1 MALGADDSNLPLV
14 ARARDIDTVVSRSP
28 VWADVWNADPVR
40 GSSMDA
46 DTALMT
52 PENPAAEVAAVQ
64 GNEELTNCVALV
76 TGGTRGIGLAVCEAL
91 ARRGAAVVTCG
102 STPGSVAECE
112 QRARELG
119 LAIVPLLAD
128 VEKEDAV
135 DMLIREAMERH
146 GKLNILVPAAG
157 RAFRGAATETTVTDW
172 DRCLS
177 VNLRAPFLIARAAL
191 PHLIRSG
198 ESSIVFVSSIW
209 AVTATYRRVAY
220 TVAKSGLTDL
230 ARALAMDHAGDG
242 VRVNAVAPGYVDTDL
257 LRQSLSEINPGQP
270 IDQLLAAAADD
281 QPLKR
286 LARPEDIGEAVAFLV
301 GPRARCITG
310 QTLVVDSGITT
321 KYVLAERWK

>member
-1 MALGADDSNLPLV
+1 ME
-14 ARARDIDTVVSRSP
+14 
-28 VWADVWNADPVR
+28 
-40 GSSMDA
+40 A

-52 PENPAAEVAAVQ
+52 IDDPAAMTTAAP
-64 GNEELTNCVALV
+64 GKGELKDCVALV
-76 TGGTRGIGLAVCEAL
+76 TGGTRGIGFAVCEAL
-91 ARRGAAVVTCG
+91 ARQGAAVVTCG
-102 STPGSVAECE
+102 STQSSVGRCE

-119 LAIVPLLAD
+119 LPITALVAD

-135 DMLIREAMERH
+135 DSMVRETISRH
-146 GKLNILVPAAG
+146 GRLNVLVPAVG
-157 RAFRGAATETTVTDW
+157 RAFRGAATETSATDW

-177 VNLRAPFLIARAAL
+177 INLRAPFLIARAAL

-198 ESSIVFVSSIW
+198 DSSIVFVSSIW

-230 ARALAMDHAGDG
+230 ARVLAIDHAVDG

-257 LRQSLSEINPGQP
+257 LRQSLSEIDPGRP
-270 IDQLLAAAADD
+270 VDQLLAAAADD

-286 LARPEDIGEAVAFLV
+286 LSRPEEIGEVVAFLV
-301 GPRARCITG
+301 GPHARCITG

-321 KYVLAERWK
+321 KFALAERWR

>member
-1 MALGADDSNLPLV
+1 
-14 ARARDIDTVVSRSP
+14 
-28 VWADVWNADPVR
+28 
-40 GSSMDA
+40 MDA
-46 DTALMT
+46 DRALMISD
-52 PENPAAEVAAVQ
+52 NPAAKPTAAP
-64 GNEELTNCVALV
+64 GDGELKDCVALV
-76 TGGTRGIGLAVCEAL
+76 TGGTRGIGWAVCEAL
-91 ARRGAAVVTCG
+91 ARHGAAVVTCG
-102 STPGSVAECE
+102 STAESVRQCE

-119 LAIVPLLAD
+119 LAISPLLAD

-135 DMLIREAMERH
+135 DMMVRETVERH
-146 GKLNILVPAAG
+146 GRLNILVPAAG
-157 RAFRGAATETTVTDW
+157 RAFRGAATDTTVSDW

-177 VNLRAPFLIARAAL
+177 LNLRAPFLIARAAL

-230 ARALAMDHAGDG
+230 ARALAIDHAGDG

-257 LRQSLSEINPGQP
+257 LRRSLSELNPGRP
-270 IDQLLAAAADD
+270 VDQLLAAAADD

-286 LARPEDIGEAVAFLV
+286 LSRPEEIGELVAFLV
-301 GPRARCITG
+301 GPHAPCITG

-321 KYVLAERWK
+321 KYALAERWK

>member
-1 MALGADDSNLPLV
+1 MTNDNP
-14 ARARDIDTVVSRSP
+14 TVVT
-28 VWADVWNADPVR
+28 ADAPGR
-40 GSSMDA
+40 G
-46 DTALMT
+46 
-52 PENPAAEVAAVQ
+52 
-64 GNEELTNCVALV
+64 ELNDCVALV

-91 ARRGAAVVTCG
+91 ARQGATVVTCG
-102 STPGSVAECE
+102 STASSVAHCE
-112 QRARELG
+112 QRVRELG
-119 LAIVPLLAD
+119 LAITPLLAD

-135 DMLIREAMERH
+135 DAMVRETIARH
-146 GKLNILVPAAG
+146 GRLNVLVPAVG
-157 RAFRGAATETTVTDW
+157 RAFRGTATETTAADW

-230 ARALAMDHAGDG
+230 ARVLAIDHAVDG

-257 LRQSLSEINPGQP
+257 LRQSLSEIDPGRP
-270 IDQLLAAAADD
+270 VDQLLAAAADD

-286 LARPEDIGEAVAFLV
+286 LSRPEEIGEVVAFLV
-301 GPRARCITG
+301 GPHARCITG
-310 QTLVVDSGITT
+310 QTLVIDSGITT
-321 KYVLAERWK
+321 KYALAERWK

>member
-1 MALGADDSNLPLV
+1 MTFDD
-14 ARARDIDTVVSRSP
+14 
-28 VWADVWNADPVR
+28 
-40 GSSMDA
+40 
-46 DTALMT
+46 
-52 PENPAAEVAAVQ
+52 PAAKVATDS
-64 GNEELTNCVALV
+64 GNEELKNCVALV
-76 TGGTRGIGLAVCEAL
+76 TGGTRGIGLAVCQAL
-91 ARRGAAVVTCG
+91 ARQGAAVVTCG
-102 STPGSVAECE
+102 STARSVGQCE

-119 LAIVPLLAD
+119 LAITPLLAD
-128 VEKEDAV
+128 VEKEDSVANLV
-135 DMLIREAMERH
+135 RETIERH

-157 RAFRGAATETTVTDW
+157 RAFRGSATETTVSDW

-177 VNLRAPFLIARAAL
+177 INLRAPFLTARAAL

-230 ARALAMDHAGDG
+230 ARALAIDHAGDG

-286 LARPEDIGEAVAFLV
+286 LPRPEEIGELVAFLV

-321 KYVLAERWK
+321 RYALAERWK